1 MATAQM
7 LMVVGALTLFSLIS
21 LSVNR
26 VLLDNDR
33 TVVGAQSGIA
43 AVALAWGKVEELV
56 ATGYDSLSVGSAV
69 ESVTTNF
76 DVYVCSTSVS
86 YVNAA
91 NLDSAVAGPTSLK
104 RVSVTVANGYALGA
118 VSLHGIVGDY

>member
-1 MATAQM
+1 M

-21 LSVNR
+21 LSVNK

-43 AVALAWGKVEELV
+43 AVALAWGKVEEQ
-56 ATGYDSLSVGSAV
+56 AAAGYDSLTVGSVV
-69 ESVTTNF
+69 ESVATNF

-86 YVNAA
+86 YVNSA
-91 NLDSAVAGPTSLK
+91 NLDSAVTGPTPLK
-104 RVSVTVANGYALGA
+104 RVSVTVSNGYALGS
-118 VSLHGIVGDY
+118 VSLHGIIGDY